1 MNAFKNEIT
10 YKTDSESTIMRYIFK
25 ELQRHFWRTFFSII
39 GYAIAAVFIL
49 IILCITGS
57 NKKDSFGILKST
69 GTHFIIYIPTSTSCC
84 SISKGGGSVFAEG
97 VKTMMLDNDLL
108 RTIKNTEGIK
118 DAAPCL
124 LFKIYNEGFQSDIS
138 IGGIDTASIAT
149 KNNVCTR
156 TNLIA
161 GKFISA
167 NRDELVAEQSFVV
180 AHNLKLGD
188 TLDVFGG
195 RMVLAGI
202 INSGIKPVKADFY
215 APIEFVRSI
224 LKDKLQCSAP
234 SIDMNVILIE
244 VADARL
250 QDKVIERIRNMMYK
264 FSVSSYNCYE
274 PAYKVMAII
283 DKSSLGLTILIF
295 IFLILFSAKTQ
306 LTALIERFREI
317 GILKS
322 LGWSDFDLST
332 NILLVSFIQSITGV
346 SLGLIMGIG
355 VIQILKN
362 LEIPLFQYIEFRFRY
377 TSIPLLYCL
386 SLTGALV
393 ASIFPI
399 IKIYRTKAGDIIKNY
414 L

>member
-1 MNAFKNEIT
+1 
-10 YKTDSESTIMRYIFK
+10 MRYVFK
-25 ELQRHFWRTFFSII
+25 ELRRHFWRTFFSII
-39 GYAIAAVFIL
+39 GYAIASVFIL

-57 NKKDSFGILKST
+57 NKKDSFGILQST
-69 GTHFIIYIPTSTSCC
+69 GTHFIIYIPTDASCC
-84 SISKGGGSVFAEG
+84 SSCSSGEANGFVFAEG
-97 VKTMMLDNDLL
+97 IKTTMLDLDLL
-108 RTIKNTEGIK
+108 RTIKNTEGIL

-124 LFKIYNEGFQSDIS
+124 LYKMYNDGFQSDVSIS
-138 IGGIDTASIAT
+138 GIDTSSIAT
-149 KNNVCTR
+149 KNNVCAL

-161 GKFISA
+161 GKYIST
-167 NRDELVAEQSFVV
+167 NPDELVAEQSFAV

-188 TLDVFGG
+188 TLKVFGG
-195 RMVLAGI
+195 KMVLAGI

-215 APIEFVRSI
+215 APIEIVRSI
-224 LKDKLQCSAP
+224 LKDKLQCNATDF
-234 SIDMNVILIE
+234 DMNIILVE

-250 QDKVIERIRNMMYK
+250 QDRVMERIKNMMYK

-283 DKSSLGLTILIF
+283 DKSSVGLTFLIF
-295 IFLILFSAKTQ
+295 IFLVIFSAKTQ
-306 LTALIERFREI
+306 LTALVERFREI

-332 NILLVSFIQSITGV
+332 HIFLVSFIQSIIGV
-346 SLGLIMGIG
+346 TIGLFLGIG
-355 VIQILKN
+355 VIQIMNN
-362 LEIPLFQYIEFRFRY
+362 LGIPIFQYIEFRFQY

-386 SLTGALV
+386 SLLGAFI

>member
-1 MNAFKNEIT
+1 MK
-10 YKTDSESTIMRYIFK
+10 YIFK
-25 ELQRHFWRTFFSII
+25 ELRRHFWRTLFSII

-57 NKKDSFGILKST
+57 NKKDSFGILQST
-69 GTHFIIYIPTSTSCC
+69 GTHFIIYIPTDASCC
-84 SISKGGGSVFAEG
+84 TSGIANGSVFAEG
-97 VKTMMLDNDLL
+97 VKTMMLDRDMI
-108 RTIKNTEGIK
+108 RTIKNVQGVR

-124 LFKIYNEGFQSDIS
+124 LYKMYNDVYKSDIS
-138 IGGIDTASIAT
+138 ISGIDTTSIAT
-149 KNNVCTR
+149 KSNVCAR

-161 GKFISA
+161 GKFLS
-167 NRDELVAEQSFVV
+167 NNPDELVAEQSFAA

-202 INSGIKPVKADFY
+202 VNSGIKPVKSDFY
-215 APIEFVRSI
+215 APIEFVRLI
-224 LKDKLQCSAP
+224 LKDKLQCNAP
-234 SIDMNVILIE
+234 YFDMNIILVE

-250 QDKVIERIRNMMYK
+250 QDDVMTHIKNMMYK
-264 FSVSSYNCYE
+264 FAVSSYNCYE

-283 DKSSLGLTILIF
+283 DKSSVGLTILIF
-295 IFLILFSAKTQ
+295 IFLIIFSAKTQ

-332 NILLVSFIQSITGV
+332 HIFLVSFIQSIIGV
-346 SLGLIMGIG
+346 TLGLLLGIG
-355 VIQILKN
+355 VIQILRS
-362 LEIPLFQYIEFRFRY
+362 LELPLFQSVEFRFQY

-386 SLTGALV
+386 SLIGAFI

-399 IKIYRTKAGDIIKNY
+399 IRIYRTKAGDIIKNY

>member
-1 MNAFKNEIT
+1 MK
-10 YKTDSESTIMRYIFK
+10 YIFK
-25 ELQRHFWRTFFSII
+25 ELRRHLRRTVFSII

-57 NKKDSFGILKST
+57 NKKDSFGILQST
-69 GTHFIIYIPTSTSCC
+69 GTHFIVYIPTEGSCC
-84 SISKGGGSVFAEG
+84 PSNIVNGTVFAEG
-97 VKTMMLDNDLL
+97 VKTMMLDHDMI
-108 RTIKNTEGIK
+108 RTIKNVEGVR

-124 LFKIYNEGFQSDIS
+124 LYKMYDNSFKTDIS
-138 IGGIDTASIAT
+138 IGGIDTTSIAT
-149 KNNVCTR
+149 KSNVCAR

-161 GKFISA
+161 GKFLSA
-167 NRDELVAEQSFVV
+167 NPDELVAEQSFAA

-188 TLDVFGG
+188 TLNVFGG

-202 INSGIKPVKADFY
+202 VNSGIKPVKSDFY

-224 LKDKLQCSAP
+224 LKNNLQCNAP
-234 SIDMNVILIE
+234 NFDMNIILVE
-244 VADARL
+244 VSDARL
-250 QDKVIERIRNMMYK
+250 QDNVMVKIKNMMYK
-264 FSVSSYNCYE
+264 FAVSSYNCYE
-274 PAYKVMAII
+274 PAYKVMSII
-283 DKSSLGLTILIF
+283 DKSSLGLTFLIF
-295 IFLILFSAKTQ
+295 LFLIIFSAKTQ

-332 NILLVSFIQSITGV
+332 HIFLVSFIQSMIGV
-346 SLGLIMGIG
+346 TLGLLIGIG
-355 VIQILKN
+355 VIQIFKN
-362 LEIPLFQYIEFRFRY
+362 FEIPLFHSVEFRFQY

-386 SLTGALV
+386 SLSGAFI

-399 IKIYRTKAGDIIKNY
+399 IRIYSTRAGDIIKNY

>member
-1 MNAFKNEIT
+1 MK
-10 YKTDSESTIMRYIFK
+10 YIFK
-25 ELQRHFWRTFFSII
+25 ELRRHYWRTIFSII
-39 GYAIAAVFIL
+39 GYSIASIFIL

-57 NKKDSFGILKST
+57 NKKDSFGILQST
-69 GTHFIIYIPTSTSCC
+69 GTHFIAYIPTDASCC
-84 SISKGGGSVFAEG
+84 TSDKADGSVYAEG
-97 VKTMMLDNDLL
+97 VKTMMLDRDLL
-108 RTIKNTEGIK
+108 RTVKNVEGIK

-124 LFKIYNEGFQSDIS
+124 LYKMYNEKFQSDIS
-138 IGGIDTASIAT
+138 IGGIDTTSIAT
-149 KNNVCTR
+149 KSNVCAR
-156 TNLIA
+156 TNLIT
-161 GKFISA
+161 GKFLSD
-167 NRDELVAEQSFVV
+167 NPDELVVEQSFAV
-180 AHNLKLGD
+180 AHNLSLGD

-202 INSGIKPVKADFY
+202 VNSGIKPVKADFY

-224 LKDKLQCSAP
+224 LKDKLQCNAP
-234 SIDMNVILIE
+234 NFDMNIILVE
-244 VADARL
+244 VADSRL
-250 QDKVIERIRNMMYK
+250 QDKVMERIKNMMYK

-274 PAYKVMAII
+274 PAYKVMSII
-283 DKSSLGLTILIF
+283 DKSSLGLIILIF

-332 NILLVSFIQSITGV
+332 HILLVSFIQSIIGV
-346 SLGLIMGIG
+346 TLGLLLGIG

-362 LEIPLFQYIEFRFRY
+362 MEIPLFQYIEFRFQY

-386 SLTGALV
+386 SLIGAFV

-399 IKIYRTKAGDIIKNY
+399 IKIYRSKAGDIIKNY